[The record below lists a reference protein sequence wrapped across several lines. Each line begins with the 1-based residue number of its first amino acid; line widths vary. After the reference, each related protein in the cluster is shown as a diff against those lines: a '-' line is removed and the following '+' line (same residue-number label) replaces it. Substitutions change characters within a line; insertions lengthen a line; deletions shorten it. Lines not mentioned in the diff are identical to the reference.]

1 MRLKLDENLGLRH
14 AEMLRRAGHDVDTVH
29 DESLSGAPD
38 EAVLAAAREADRALV
53 TLDLDFAD
61 PMRFPPATTAGLVV
75 LRPRSHLARDRS
87 KPCSP
92 NSSPALPRA
101 TSAGD
106 CGWWSLAGS
115 ASTSPHHPSSRA
127 QENVRELRT
136 N

>member
-75 LRPRSHLARDRS
+75 LRPRSHLARDS
-87 KPCSP
+87 IE
-92 NSSPALPRA
+92 AVLAQLVAGLA
-101 TSAGD
+101 TSDVNGRLWVVEPGRLRQYEPPPPDLPGAGEH
-106 CGWWSLAGS
+106 S
-115 ASTSPHHPSSRA
+115 
-127 QENVRELRT
+127 
-136 N
+136 